1 MSGNKYTTLARACQ
15 SSRATTRGKHWQ
27 LGVALNL
34 IESRSQLS
42 IVISQV
48 CKDLGGN
55 REATR
60 KMMQRAMLI
69 AKTCKT
75 LEGAMKEP
83 KAKAK
88 KPGIKPLKTD
98 RSMKVAMGFAS
109 LNKRERAYV
118 LRTSKVFDKTPKSGK

>member
-15 SSRATTRGKHWQ
+15 SSRATARGKHWQ

-34 IESRSQLS
+34 IESRAELS

-60 KMMQRAMLI
+60 KMMQRAMSV
-69 AKTCKT
+69 AKTHKT
-75 LEGAMKEP
+75 LEQAMKEP